1 MHILSI
7 FLATKLYSKIF
18 PFREEDVRLLLLI
31 VASSFIIISMMLV
44 IGVVSCILL
53 CFEDSLHDEEE
64 LIEHI
69 LQVGWGRLRGLSS
82 LISYLISCST

>member
-1 MHILSI
+1 MAGIL
-7 FLATKLYSKIF
+7 LAIRIYSKIF
-18 PFREEDVRLLLLI
+18 PFRDVDVRLLLLI